1 VIEMGIKQ
9 GLLELLFPSK
19 CPFCGAL
26 LRKGEELCGNCQKKL
41 AWLAGATAESKVEF
55 VARCVS
61 PLVYDERTREAV
73 HRYKFMGVSQ
83 YKKTFGKFIAQCVRD
98 HFPEGFDLI
107 TWVPLHKD
115 RLAER
120 GYDQAKL
127 LAVELGVRCDTQ
139 VSATLEK
146 VRKTV
151 AQSGI
156 EKDEERRANVLGCY
170 ELLEGVPITG
180 KRVLLVD
187 DVVTTGATMAEAA
200 RVLHMAGAAEVCA
213 VTLAKARK

>member
-1 VIEMGIKQ
+1 MIEMGIKQ

-26 LRKGEELCGNCQKKL
+26 LRKGEELCGNCRKKL

-170 ELLEGVPITG
+170 ELLEGVPVTG

-187 DVVTTGATMAEAA
+187 DVVTTGATMAESA